1 MRPGALTSCMPGPGI
16 RSSLPAGPPAIW
28 AQPTAA
34 IFPWKQTRR
43 SPAKET
49 FGQVGCRLYHL
60 IAQSLV
66 IKLLIAPDKQAQRC
80 LVTAGKINHCQVL
93 GIFVLNTYEVSEE
106 MNSDLYEDLAQK
118 ASSGSIYSLPILAEV
133 E

>member
-1 MRPGALTSCMPGPGI
+1 M
-16 RSSLPAGPPAIW
+16 
-28 AQPTAA
+28 
-34 IFPWKQTRR
+34 
-43 SPAKET
+43 
-49 FGQVGCRLYHL
+49 
-60 IAQSLV
+60 

-80 LVTAGKINHCQVL
+80 LVAAGKINHCQVL

-133 E
+133 Q